1 MITMTRM
8 RRLRSTQGLRNAL
21 AEVNIKL
28 DNLILPIFIIEGE
41 NKQVEIGSM
50 PNVYQ
55 QTVDKT
61 VNYVNEHLE
70 LGIKNFILFGVP
82 DKKDFD
88 GTGAAD
94 PKGPVPKGLRALKDQ
109 FGDKITLYSDVCL
122 CEYTSHG
129 HCGIPNDQNY
139 IENDPALERLADAA
153 LAYAQAGSDWVAPS
167 NMMDYRVS
175 SIRERLDDNGLKNTA
190 ILSYSAKFAS
200 SYYGPFRDAAGS
212 SPGFGDRKTYQ
223 IDYRNIRQPLRE
235 IELDEEQGAD
245 AVMVKPALAYLDL
258 IARAREITDL
268 PLYAYNVS
276 GEYSMVKL
284 AGKHGILDEE
294 KIVLENLL
302 AMRRAGADIILTYHA
317 SDIAKNNWLNEEE

>member
-1 MITMTRM
+1 MTRM

-28 DNLILPIFIIEGE
+28 DNLILPIFIIEGQD
-41 NKQVEIGSM
+41 KQIEISSM
-50 PNVYQ
+50 PNVYN

-61 VNYVNEHLE
+61 VDYVNEHLE
-70 LGIKNFILFGVP
+70 LGVKSFILFGVP

-88 GTGAAD
+88 GAGAAD
-94 PKGPVPKGLRALKDQ
+94 PNGPVPKGLEALKDQ

-139 IENDPALERLADAA
+139 IENDPALVRLADAA

-175 SIRERLDDNGLKNTA
+175 SIRERLDDNGFKNTA

-302 AMRRAGADIILTYHA
+302 AMRRAGADVILTYHA
-317 SDIAKNNWLNEEE
+317 SDIAKNNWLNKEE

>member
-1 MITMTRM
+1 MTRM

-21 AEVNIKL
+21 AEVNITL
-28 DNLILPIFIIEGE
+28 DNLILPIFIIEGQ
-41 NKQVEIGSM
+41 NKKSEISSM

-61 VNYVNEHLE
+61 VDYVKEHLE
-70 LGIKNFILFGVP
+70 LGIKSFILFGVP

-88 GTGAAD
+88 GAGAAD
-94 PKGPVPKGLRALKDQ
+94 PNGPVPKGLTALKDQ
-109 FGDKITLYSDVCL
+109 FGDRITLYSDVCL

-139 IENDPALERLADAA
+139 VENDPALERLADAA

-167 NMMDYRVS
+167 NMMDHRVS
-175 SIRERLDDNGLKNTA
+175 SIRERLDDNGFINTA

-245 AVMVKPALAYLDL
+245 AVMVKPALAYLDI
-258 IARAREITDL
+258 IARAREMTDL

-284 AGKHGILDEE
+284 AAKHGILDEK
-294 KIVLENLL
+294 KIVLENLI
-302 AMRRAGADIILTYHA
+302 AIRRAGADVILTYHA
-317 SDIAKNNWLNEEE
+317 SDIAKNNWLDEEE